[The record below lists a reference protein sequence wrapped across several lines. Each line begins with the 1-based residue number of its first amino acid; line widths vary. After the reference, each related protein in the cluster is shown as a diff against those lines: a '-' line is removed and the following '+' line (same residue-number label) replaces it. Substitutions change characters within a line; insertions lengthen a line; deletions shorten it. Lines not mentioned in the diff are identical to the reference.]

1 MPIREELKALLAK
14 ENITMTELTQKLS
27 VQKNKDY
34 SLQSISQKL
43 IRGTLSFNEVELIAD
58 ILNYDIKFE
67 KRN

>member
-1 MPIREELKALLAK
+1 
-14 ENITMTELTQKLS
+14 MTELTQKLS
-27 VQKNKDY
+27 VKKNKNY

-67 KRN
+67 KR